1 MRRYFAYIAAFLVLL
16 AFVGGV
22 WVFATGRAPRPPQRV
37 RWLVYGDSLTALA
50 REYLQSHGSVGERYY
65 PSTAPCS
72 WTPDL
77 ASDPKDFTPQTVFL
91 QFIGNRPACINGRD
105 PQQAYQDDLTTIAQ
119 FWKGRGV
126 SVVMVLSPKTPPP
139 DNLAWARQAELTV
152 ANNLGLPVNNAGAAV
167 ELPGEVFTFFL
178 PCLPDET
185 SRQGCGSEVP
195 AQIRVRDKDGIHFG
209 TSAPGYSSGARRFAD
224 AEAQS

>member
-1 MRRYFAYIAAFLVLL
+1 MKR
-16 AFVGGV
+16 
-22 WVFATGRAPRPPQRV
+22 TGRVLAGLIVVGAAAACTGGPQPSSHPV
-37 RWLVYGDSLTALA
+37 RWLVYGDSLTATA
-50 REYLQSHGSVGERYY
+50 GEYLQSKGSVGVRYY

-72 WTPDL
+72 WLPHL
-77 ASDPKDFTPQTVFL
+77 AGDPSDFTPQTVLL
-91 QFIGNRPACINGRD
+91 QFIGNRPACLNGRD
-105 PQQAYQDDLTTIAQ
+105 PQQAYRDDLTTIAQ

-126 SVVMVLSPKTPPP
+126 SVVMVLSPKTPL

-167 ELPGEVFTFFL
+167 ELAGEVFTFFL
-178 PCLPDET
+178 PCLPDEAPN
-185 SRQGCGSEVP
+185 QGCGSEVP
-195 AQIRVRDKDGIHFG
+195 AQIRVREKNGIHFG